1 VCKIKSPAYVA
12 VHHIRGEGLNP
23 KRISQLVLTGE
34 AEEYLTYFPEDR
46 NIIQPYMDA
55 RMALS
60 VAMFEAYRGTFFIA
74 TQKDFALAV
83 KDLPFSGVLFK
94 ARKVMDTGEVNLMNL
109 FNEQS
114 EQSKIRILEQFL

>member
-1 VCKIKSPAYVA
+1 
-12 VHHIRGEGLNP
+12 
-23 KRISQLVLTGE
+23 
-34 AEEYLTYFPEDR
+34 
-46 NIIQPYMDA
+46 
-55 RMALS
+55 
-60 VAMFEAYRGTFFIA
+60 
-74 TQKDFALAV
+74 LAV